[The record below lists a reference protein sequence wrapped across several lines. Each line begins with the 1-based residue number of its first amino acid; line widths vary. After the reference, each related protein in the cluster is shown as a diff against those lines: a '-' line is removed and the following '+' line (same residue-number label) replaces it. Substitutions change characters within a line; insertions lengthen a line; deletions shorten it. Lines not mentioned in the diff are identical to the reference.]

1 VTDRKLKKG
10 WKMLVEKGKEEKA
23 SCSRLVLQ
31 REDELKNNPKYVQLE
46 NGHFE
51 CAFFTFSHHFIV

>member
-46 NGHFE
+46 NGHF
-51 CAFFTFSHHFIV
+51 